1 MNVRYLAGAAALGI
15 AIPIVYASAQ
25 ESPERDITLVGC
37 VMRES
42 VYRDTYGPGLSGPR
56 GPGIGVRN
64 EYMLVDAR
72 EIAPGE
78 TITGEVTACP
88 GPGSTFPT
96 AYELTGSREEEI
108 AEYVGRRVVIT
119 GIQKEAKVRPVGTS
133 GTLRPTGGFDPLGH
147 EMHLFEVELNTFRD
161 VNAVLAEARPAA
173 PPAPAPAPV
182 AEAPP
187 AAPVAEVPPAPAPEA
202 EVVERAPEPEPAPA
216 PAPAPVAQAPQPEPA
231 PQVAQAELPRTASPL
246 PLAGLAGLLSFAA
259 AAGIRRIRR
268 RRVARSLMVVACL
281 LALPALGAAQTTI
294 PQPEPFPIESHWLA
308 SGSLGSDFEADAED
322 PSVNFAGSFGWL
334 YRGVIGGEFQA
345 NFTPDFQ
352 LDAAFMPPFL
362 AEEPAIN
369 SYMLNVIAAAP
380 LMAGG
385 QFQPYFSAGAGWFT
399 MNADATAGDLDIDMD
414 HTETGWNAGF
424 GAMGFLGQLG
434 VRADLRYFAVGG
446 DEFQGVDGSVLRA
459 RHGAV
464 VDDQE
469 QFVNGN
475 LLSGLSFWRGN
486 VGVALRW

>member
-1 MNVRYLAGAAALGI
+1 MNVRYLAGAAVLGI
-15 AIPIVYASAQ
+15 AVSIGYASAQ

-42 VYRDTYGPGLSGPR
+42 EYRDTYGPGLSGPR
-56 GPGIGVRN
+56 GPGIGGRN

-78 TITGEVTACP
+78 TFTGPATACP
-88 GPGSTFPT
+88 AVGSTFPT

-108 AEYVGRRVVIT
+108 AEYVGRRVVVT
-119 GIQKEAKVRPVGTS
+119 GIQKEANVRPVGTS

-161 VNAVLAEARPAA
+161 VNAVLAEARPA

-187 AAPVAEVPPAPAPEA
+187 PAPVAEAPPAPAPEV
-202 EVVERAPEPEPAPA
+202 EVVEAAPEPAPA
-216 PAPAPVAQAPQPEPA
+216 PAAAAQAAQPEPA
-231 PQVAQAELPRTASPL
+231 PLVAQAELPRTASPL
-246 PLAGLAGLLSFAA
+246 PLAGLAGLLTFAA

-308 SGSLGSDFEADAED
+308 SGSLGSDFEADADD
-322 PSVNFAGSFGWL
+322 PGVNFAGTFGWL
-334 YRGVIGGEFQA
+334 WHGVIGGEFQA
-345 NFTPDFQ
+345 NFAPDFQ
-352 LDAAFMPPFL
+352 LDAAFTPPFL
-362 AEEPAIN
+362 AEEPSIN
-369 SYMLNVIAAAP
+369 SYMLNVMAAAP

-385 QFQPYFSAGAGWFT
+385 QFQPYFSAGAGWFM
-399 MNADATAGDLDIDMD
+399 MNADTTVGDADIDMD
-414 HTETGWNAGF
+414 HTETGWNAGL
-424 GAMGFLGQLG
+424 GVMGFLGQLG